1 MISLTE
7 IFEKQYASEIG
18 TLYQVLS
25 NNLISA
31 NNEEEKE
38 EAKKRFKSGLK
49 IAVETFNT
57 AVELSE
63 S

>member
-38 EAKKRFKSGLK
+38 KAKERFKSGLK
-49 IAVETFNT
+49 IAAETFNT